1 MGNPVPVRRKEAGD
15 AGEGASL
22 PERALLR
29 ITRICALSLALP
41 ELLDEI
47 CREVAAVC
55 GAQSCYLVSIPGGGG
70 AVVIRRSPHAEEIP
84 DLREA
89 YRDLCRN
96 EEFRS
101 RILEEGMLVLSDLE
115 DLSPDHPLRSRF
127 ERASVR
133 SLILVPLQF
142 GTALNGLLCLHA
154 HGSPRRWDAGE
165 PAVAREI
172 APVLS
177 AALARNGMEERIL
190 ASEARYRFLA
200 ENALDVISLHDLSG
214 AYLYVSPASRKM
226 LGYRPEEMTGVSVE
240 AFLHPDDLEKVRA
253 GDRRLAEGEA
263 RPVTLQHRIRCKDGG
278 FREVESVSSAVTG
291 GRGGARRI
299 LRITRDITERKQ
311 MESRL
316 FEGRKLETIG
326 LLAGG
331 VAHEFNN
338 LLVGINGTAEML
350 SLLLAGNEEALQ
362 YLATIERLGNRAV
375 ELTRQLLAY
384 ARQGTRSPEI
394 LSLARRITEDFPM
407 LRASLPAAVEVRLE
421 TDEEVPPVSADALQ
435 LKQLIMSLGL
445 NASEAMPG
453 GGTIT
458 IRTRREDVVSEGPL
472 DAVRAAGERFERL
485 LLPGGD
491 FRGPWA
497 VIEFADTGCG
507 MSEETLKR
515 IFQPFFSTKFI
526 GRGMGLAA
534 VRGIVEDHGGTIR
547 VVTAPGEGTSVF
559 IGFPA
564 AEGKVPE
571 EPVRESLPLCG
582 TGTILLAD
590 DEEDVR
596 DVVRAMLESFGYTV
610 LPARDGR
617 EALEIFRE
625 RVEEVDLVLVDM
637 MMPGMTGAEAF
648 AEMRRVSPGVRGILA
663 SGYDVD
669 GGSRT
674 FASAG
679 FSAFLQKP
687 FRRGELGRTVSE
699 ALGPSGRGTGPGD
712 AS

>member
-1 MGNPVPVRRKEAGD
+1 MREPVHLRRKESGG
-15 AGEGASL
+15 AGEGVSL
-22 PERALLR
+22 PESALLR
-29 ITRICALSLALP
+29 IARICALGLALP

-55 GAQSCYLVSIPGGGG
+55 GAQSCYLVSNPAGGG
-70 AVVIRRSPHAEEIP
+70 AVEIRRSPHAEEIP

-89 YRDLCRN
+89 YRGLCRN
-96 EEFRS
+96 EDFRT
-101 RILEEGMLVLSDLE
+101 RVLEEGMLVLSDL
-115 DLSPDHPLRSRF
+115 DHLSPDHPLRSHLDP
-127 ERASVR
+127 ASVR
-133 SLILVPLQF
+133 SLILVPLRF

-154 HGSPRRWDAGE
+154 HDSPRRWDAGE
-165 PAVAREI
+165 PALAREI
-172 APVLS
+172 APILS
-177 AALARNGMEERIL
+177 AALERNSMEERIL

-214 AYLYVSPASRKM
+214 AYLYASPASRKM
-226 LGYRPEEMTGVSVE
+226 LGYRPEEMTGVAAD
-240 AFLHPDDLEKVRA
+240 AFLHPDDRETMRT
-253 GDRRLAEGEA
+253 GDRRIAEGEVLS
-263 RPVTLQHRIRCKDGG
+263 VTLQHRIRCKDGG
-278 FREVESVSSAVTG
+278 FREVETVSSPVTG
-291 GRGGARRI
+291 GRGEVRRI
-299 LRITRDITERKQ
+299 LRIMRDLSERKA

-316 FEGRKLETIG
+316 FEGQTLETIG

-394 LSLARRITEDFPM
+394 LSLSRMIREDFPV
-407 LRASLPAAVEVRLE
+407 LRTSLPSSVEIRLE
-421 TDEEVPPVSADALQ
+421 TDEEVPPVSADRLQ
-435 LKQLIMSLGL
+435 LKQVIMSLGL

-458 IRTRREDVVSEGPL
+458 IRTRREDTVSEGPL
-472 DAVRAAGERFERL
+472 DVVRAAGGRFERL

-497 VIEFADTGCG
+497 VIEFADSGCG
-507 MSEETLKR
+507 MGEETLKR

-534 VRGIVEDHGGTIR
+534 VRGIVENHGGTIR
-547 VVTAPGEGTSVF
+547 VTTGPGEGTSVRV
-559 IGFPA
+559 GFPA
-564 AEGKVPE
+564 AEGKAAE
-571 EPVRESLPLCG
+571 EPARESLPLCG

-610 LPARDGR
+610 LSARDGR

-625 RVEEVDLVLVDM
+625 RGEGVDLVLVDM

-648 AEMRRVSPGVRGILA
+648 AEMRRISPGVRGVLA
-663 SGYDVD
+663 SGYDVN
-669 GGSRT
+669 GTARE

-699 ALGPSGRGTGPGD
+699 ALGPSGRGKEHGE
-712 AS
+712 A